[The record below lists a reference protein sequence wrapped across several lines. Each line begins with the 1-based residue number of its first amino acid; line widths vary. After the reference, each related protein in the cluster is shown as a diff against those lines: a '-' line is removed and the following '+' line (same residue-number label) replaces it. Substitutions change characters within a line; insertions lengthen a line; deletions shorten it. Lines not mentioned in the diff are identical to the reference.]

1 MDIRL
6 SDNKEKV
13 IVSGLPD
20 MGGKDIVIPSA
31 MWPLI
36 GKTSIILN
44 HNNTIPCEDE
54 GIRSIFDELQFT
66 VGACY
71 HNAFILC
78 EALRNAGYKADTY
91 AGWIFVGDTIPA
103 HHCVVILNENTVLD
117 PTVIDYRKM
126 ALDKLD
132 KREAVVDFLKS
143 MKDKPKSSYTTF
155 GQVLPGMM
163 YFVSKC
169 EARAAHRTRA
179 KLEKAYPNHPA
190 FGRLMKGKNQ
200 TPMQEMIANAGLST
214 F

>member
-6 SDNKEKV
+6 SDSKEKV

-31 MWPLI
+31 MWPLN

-44 HNNTIPCEDE
+44 HDNTVPCEDE
-54 GIRSIFDELQFT
+54 GIRSIFDGLQFS

-71 HNAFILC
+71 HNAFTLC
-78 EALRNAGYKADTY
+78 EALRNASYKADTY

-143 MKDKPKSSYTTF
+143 MQDKPKSSYTTF

-190 FGRLMKGKNQ
+190 FGRFMKGKNQ

>member
-6 SDNKEKV
+6 SDSKEKV

-31 MWPLI
+31 MWPLN

-44 HNNTIPCEDE
+44 NDNTVPCEDE
-54 GIRSIFDELQFT
+54 GIRSIFDGLQFT

-71 HNAFILC
+71 NNAFTLY

>member
-31 MWPLI
+31 MWPLN

-44 HNNTIPCEDE
+44 NDNTVPCEDE
-54 GIRSIFDELQFT
+54 GIRSIFDELQFS

-71 HNAFILC
+71 NNAFTLC

-143 MKDKPKSSYTTF
+143 MQDKPKSSYTTF

-190 FGRLMKGKNQ
+190 FGRFMKGKNQ

>member
-6 SDNKEKV
+6 SDSKEKV

-31 MWPLI
+31 MWPLN

-44 HNNTIPCEDE
+44 HDNTVPCEDK
-54 GIRSIFDELQFT
+54 GIRSIFDELQFS

-71 HNAFILC
+71 HNAFTLC

-190 FGRLMKGKNQ
+190 FGRFMKGKNQ

>member
-6 SDNKEKV
+6 SDNKEKI

-31 MWPLI
+31 MWPLN

-44 HNNTIPCEDE
+44 NDNTVPCEDE
-54 GIRSIFDELQFT
+54 GIRSIFDELQFS

-71 HNAFILC
+71 NNAFTLC

-143 MKDKPKSSYTTF
+143 MQDKPKSSYTTF

-190 FGRLMKGKNQ
+190 FGRFMKGKNQ

>member
-1 MDIRL
+1 
-6 SDNKEKV
+6 
-13 IVSGLPD
+13 
-20 MGGKDIVIPSA
+20 
-31 MWPLI
+31 
-36 GKTSIILN
+36 
-44 HNNTIPCEDE
+44 
-54 GIRSIFDELQFT
+54 
-66 VGACY
+66 
-71 HNAFILC
+71 
-78 EALRNAGYKADTY
+78 
-91 AGWIFVGDTIPA
+91 
-103 HHCVVILNENTVLD
+103 
-117 PTVIDYRKM
+117 M

-190 FGRLMKGKNQ
+190 FGRFMKGKNQ
-200 TPMQEMIANAGLST
+200 TPTQKMIADAGLST

>member
-31 MWPLI
+31 MWPLN

-78 EALRNAGYKADTY
+78 EALQNAGYKANTY

-200 TPMQEMIANAGLST
+200 TPTQKMIADAGLST

>member
-31 MWPLI
+31 MWPLN

-44 HNNTIPCEDE
+44 HDNTVPCEDE
-54 GIRSIFDELQFT
+54 GIRSIIDEMQFT
-66 VGACY
+66 VGAWY
-71 HNAFILC
+71 HHAFILC

>member
-31 MWPLI
+31 MWPLN

-44 HNNTIPCEDE
+44 HDNTVPCEDE
-54 GIRSIFDELQFT
+54 GIRSIFDEMQFT

-126 ALDKLD
+126 TPDKSD

-190 FGRLMKGKNQ
+190 FGRFMKGKNQ
-200 TPMQEMIANAGLST
+200 TPTQKMIADAGLST